1 MDLKLTPRR
10 LYGAAIVALSIWF
23 LHGFV
28 HGLLAASVAA
38 IASWPLYERFSA
50 CVRRHVGKHVTAFMF
65 TAIITAFVLAPLVFA
80 LWSLLSE
87 SHVLFRQIAGADERG
102 IVLPQWLQGLPLLGS
117 WQRDLSSP
125 GALLGW
131 THRTNAAAFLGVL
144 QSLGQF
150 AARHL
155 LILLF
160 TILLLFFLYDQGES
174 LARDLR
180 CWLRQGI
187 GEQAERHV
195 DVVTRAVRA
204 SVNSM
209 LAVGLFD
216 GLATGS
222 SYAVAGVP
230 RAAVWGAIIGAI
242 AAVPFLGYAVVAAL
256 ALRIAIEGQVPLALL
271 LLALGWTVLLA
282 GDKVIRPLVARG
294 GIHLPFV
301 WILMAC
307 LGGFEVLGLV
317 GLVIGPVVL
326 ALARELWD
334 QRLRELDR
342 AQARVT
348 PPPIHSNESLSCTTP
363 VPTSTTCEAS

>member
-1 MDLKLTPRR
+1 
-10 LYGAAIVALSIWF
+10 
-23 LHGFV
+23 
-28 HGLLAASVAA
+28 
-38 IASWPLYERFSA
+38 
-50 CVRRHVGKHVTAFMF
+50 VGKHVTAFMF

-117 WQRDLSSP
+117 WQGDLSSP

-131 THRTNAAAFLGVL
+131 THRANATAFLGVL

-180 CWLRQGI
+180 RWLRQGI

-216 GLATGS
+216 GFATGCRTPSPACHERRSGAPSSARSRRSRSSAMRSSLHWRCGSRSRARPHWRSSCSRSAGRSCWLAT
-222 SYAVAGVP
+222 
-230 RAAVWGAIIGAI
+230 R
-242 AAVPFLGYAVVAAL
+242 
-256 ALRIAIEGQVPLALL
+256 
-271 LLALGWTVLLA
+271 
-282 GDKVIRPLVARG
+282 
-294 GIHLPFV
+294 
-301 WILMAC
+301 
-307 LGGFEVLGLV
+307 
-317 GLVIGPVVL
+317 
-326 ALARELWD
+326 
-334 QRLRELDR
+334 
-342 AQARVT
+342 
-348 PPPIHSNESLSCTTP
+348 
-363 VPTSTTCEAS
+363 